1 MPHTKNTRFNL
12 AQFMKAHKV
21 AREKAV
27 DENRKLSAE
36 YKKVQ
41 RAQEKLATV
50 REHFKDITNELDNI
64 PVSILLILYCGCFT
78 STSKYAAKNCWAQ
91 PPTKSVGLH

>member
-12 AQFMKAHKV
+12 AQFMKARKV

-41 RAQEKLATV
+41 RAQEKV
-50 REHFKDITNELDNI
+50 R
-64 PVSILLILYCGCFT
+64 
-78 STSKYAAKNCWAQ
+78 
-91 PPTKSVGLH
+91 